1 MLEQPGNVSNVGYNA
16 HVIKTTYGGTSKS
29 AKATA
34 SRKVADDDGAA
45 SIIQNPL
52 QTEPTVIQRDAFNK
66 DKITFSSIIK
76 ENLLKLRELATK
88 LEGQLRN
95 IGKGVDGFDSNGVLE
110 RLKKE
115 IEAFNDGDGVLGRLK
130 KEIEAFKGGGVLERL
145 KKEIGALNNG
155 GVLERLREEIKAFK
169 GGEVLERLKKEIE
182 AIIAFEGVLLVVN
195 KEIDEYAKFMEFRL
209 EQMLEVKQHIV
220 EQNMTKIDEALNE
233 ILELSIY
240 TVARMKDE
248 TVKALQG
255 QANTDPDRA
264 LHFLK
269 DRD

>member
-1 MLEQPGNVSNVGYNA
+1 VLEQPGNVSNVGYNA
-16 HVIKTTYGGTSKS
+16 HVIKTTYSGTSKP

-34 SRKVADDDGAA
+34 SRNVADDDGATA
-45 SIIQNPL
+45 IIQNPL
-52 QTEPTVIQRDAFNK
+52 QTEPTDIQQDAFNK
-66 DKITFSSIIK
+66 DKVTFSSIIK

-88 LEGQLRN
+88 LEGRLRD
-95 IGKGVDGFDSNGVLE
+95 IGEGVDGFESNGVLE
-110 RLKKE
+110 RLRKE
-115 IEAFNDGDGVLGRLK
+115 IEALNDGGVLERLR

-145 KKEIGALNNG
+145 KKEIEAFNDG
-155 GVLERLREEIKAFK
+155 GVLERLRKEIKAFE

-220 EQNMTKIDEALNE
+220 ERHMTEIDEALNE
-233 ILELSIY
+233 ILELGIY
-240 TVARMKDE
+240 TVARMRDE

-264 LHFLK
+264 LYFLK

>member
-16 HVIKTTYGGTSKS
+16 HVIKTTYGTSKS

-34 SRKVADDDGAA
+34 SRNVAGDDGAT

-52 QTEPTVIQRDAFNK
+52 QTEPTGIQQDAFNK
-66 DKITFSSIIK
+66 DKVTFSSIVK

-88 LEGQLRN
+88 LEGRLRN
-95 IGKGVDGFDSNGVLE
+95 IGEGVDSFESNGVLE

-115 IEAFNDGDGVLGRLK
+115 IEAFNDGGVLERLR

-145 KKEIGALNNG
+145 KEEIEALNDG
-155 GVLERLREEIKAFK
+155 GVLERLRKEIKAFK
-169 GGEVLERLKKEIE
+169 GGDVLERLKKEIE

-209 EQMLEVKQHIV
+209 EQMLEVKQHMV
-220 EQNMTKIDEALNE
+220 ERHMTEMDEALNK
-233 ILELSIY
+233 ILELGIY
-240 TVARMKDE
+240 TVARMRDE